1 VPRELIWMRP
11 ESAGVGRPAA
21 HTRAEI
27 TAAAV
32 AVAEADGFAA
42 VTMRRVA
49 AQLGT
54 GAASLYRYVDNR
66 ADLVDLMIDSAYA
79 GMVLRPTGRG
89 WRADLVEVGRAG
101 MRLAARHPW
110 FADALAE
117 HPAATGPGVARLTE
131 FCLSA
136 LAGHPAPGPRKME
149 AVAVMGGMVRQ
160 YADAVARQPLPEV
173 LAAHTAYLRHVS
185 RDGQHP
191 HLAAAL
197 AETDPAAAGSPDPVE
212 LLARLLGMVLDG
224 ILGPD

>member
-21 HTRAEI
+21 HSRAEI
-27 TAAAV
+27 TAAAI
-32 AVAEADGFAA
+32 AVAEREGFAA

-49 AQLGT
+49 AELGT

-66 ADLVDLMIDSAYA
+66 GDLVDLMVDAVYRELD
-79 GMVLRPTGRG
+79 LRPTGAG

-101 MRLAARHPW
+101 LRLAARHRW
-110 FADALAE
+110 FAAALAE

-131 FCLSA
+131 FCLAA
-136 LAGHPAPGPRKME
+136 LAGHPAPAARKME
-149 AVAVMGGMVRQ
+149 AIGVLGGMVRQ

-173 LAAHTAYLRHVS
+173 LAAHASYLAHVAH
-185 RDGQHP
+185 DGDHP

-197 AETDPAAAGSPDPVE
+197 AEAGPATGPEDPE
-212 LLARLLGMVLDG
+212 QMLARILGMVLDG
-224 ILGPD
+224 VLGPGR

>member
-32 AVAEADGFAA
+32 AVAEVEGFAA

-49 AQLGT
+49 AHLGT

-66 ADLVDLMIDSAYA
+66 GDLVDLMIDSVYA
-79 GMVLRPTGRG
+79 ELALEPTGRG

-101 MRLAARHPW
+101 MRLAVRHPW

-117 HPAATGPGVARLTE
+117 HPAATGPAVARLTE
-131 FCLSA
+131 FCLSV

-149 AVAVMGGMVRQ
+149 AIGVMGGMVRQ
-160 YADAVARQPLPEV
+160 YSQVIGRQPLPDV
-173 LAAHTAYLRHVS
+173 LAAQASYLAHVAH
-185 RDGQHP
+185 DGEHP
-191 HLAAAL
+191 HLAAVL
-197 AETDPAAAGSPDPVE
+197 AEGGPVAEPEDPVE
-212 LLARLLGMVLDG
+212 LLARILGMVFDG
-224 ILGPD
+224 MLGPG